1 MTGNMQSS
9 IISMP
14 SKEAVA
20 TPYTG

>member
-9 IISMP
+9 IISIP